1 MPVLVATIPGQTLP
15 LHMSCGP
22 TNTLHPPNLNQSM
35 MSPEDEQRTTS
46 DISAQ
51 LEERTTPPDEGRSD
65 RDSFEAESDQE
76 IPPTARR
83 TSRHG
88 DRSPTRP
95 ETCEAIAHNGELSLV
110 SDEVNTTGSTKGI
123 DARHPLSSPSEK
135 STMEGRLCD
144 NCRQI
149 DFDITPDP
157 NDYNYGVMK
166 LSATPVDPKPENC
179 SLCSFFIRHV
189 LYPRGYGQS
198 KRRLQLYAKRLSA
211 LYGYDNFPGHL
222 DGLAMYFASE
232 NSIGAET
239 SMPKRLS
246 DYFVR
251 LNTDRL
257 SASET
262 QPGVIDYKVICEWLS
277 LCSSTHCDC
286 MNKHQSLDFHDIPGF
301 RLIDCSTGTIIPAA
315 QATEREYVTLSYVWG
330 SSPNKSSPA
339 ATSWLP
345 GSLPLVVEDA
355 MKVTV
360 GLGYR
365 YIWID
370 RYCIAQDDPT
380 IHDQIRSMNNIYSRS
395 ALTIVAA
402 AGNDAEYGLPG
413 VSSRIR
419 SRQFI
424 ATCNE
429 GHTKLTTIRFAQDE
443 ILDSKWSSR
452 GWTFQEAVMAK
463 RCLAF
468 TNCKVFFQCQN
479 THTSDDWKLPPNTF
493 GVPDKDYASGYPF
506 HSLKRSKSYQDAW
519 ATIGQ
524 YLSRDLT
531 YDSDALN
538 AISGVLNSFPSG
550 QVRFLCGLPISNTS
564 HCSSPLPRADLTDL
578 LDPLFAGLTRN
589 DFYLPG
595 DANMA
600 VLVSALL
607 WSSTWCIRTSKPHT
621 ECVRRKE
628 FPSWTWAGWKTTEER
643 YMLFDKSTFNG
654 PRLSATEQLVRNTI
668 NITFGDSVLNWSD
681 AREKILD
688 LSDQGMIPSIM
699 TIVGKVFDVKIRRCE
714 DVRLGIAGFPW
725 LIIWPRFLEAV
736 VDQRQYKDPY
746 AVHGATYPPPH
757 IFEEEPG
764 QTQDLIA
771 LLLTVGKS
779 SDDFRCK
786 FLLLRPVEEGVN
798 GPVYERVTS
807 CEATI
812 NKGKFM
818 EWKKEQQLEAP
829 LIQLRTM
836 KVAIR

>member
-1 MPVLVATIPGQTLP
+1 
-15 LHMSCGP
+15 
-22 TNTLHPPNLNQSM
+22 
-35 MSPEDEQRTTS
+35 
-46 DISAQ
+46 
-51 LEERTTPPDEGRSD
+51 
-65 RDSFEAESDQE
+65 
-76 IPPTARR
+76 
-83 TSRHG
+83 
-88 DRSPTRP
+88 
-95 ETCEAIAHNGELSLV
+95 
-110 SDEVNTTGSTKGI
+110 
-123 DARHPLSSPSEK
+123 
-135 STMEGRLCD
+135 MEGRLCD

-157 NDYNYGVMK
+157 NNHNYDFTK
-166 LSATPVDPKPENC
+166 LSATPVDPKLENC
-179 SLCSFFIRHV
+179 SLCSLFIHHV
-189 LYPRGYGQS
+189 LYPHGYRHTERG
-198 KRRLQLYAKRLSA
+198 LQLYAERLSVV
-211 LYGYDNFPGHL
+211 YGYDNFPRHL
-222 DGLAMYFASE
+222 DGLAMYFATPPF
-232 NSIGAET
+232 IGRPEPVF
-239 SMPKRLS
+239 SG
-246 DYFVR
+246 YFVR

-257 SASET
+257 SGSET
-262 QPGVIDYKVICEWLS
+262 QPGAIDYKVICEWLS

-286 MNKHQSLDFHDIPGF
+286 VNKHQSLDFHDIPGF
-301 RLIDCSTGTIIPAA
+301 RLIDCSTGTIIPAV

-330 SSPNKSSPA
+330 SSSNKSSPA

-355 MKVTV
+355 MKVIV

-413 VSSRIR
+413 VSSRTR

-429 GHTKLTTIRFAQDE
+429 GRTKLTTVRPAEDE
-443 ILDSKWSSR
+443 ILRSKWGSR

-468 TNCKVFFQCQN
+468 TNCNVFFQCQN

-493 GVPDKDYASGYPF
+493 GVPEKVYASGYPF
-506 HSLKRSKSYQDAW
+506 HLLKRSKSYQDAW
-519 ATIGQ
+519 AAIGQ
-524 YLSRDLT
+524 YLRDLT

-550 QVRFLCGLPISNTS
+550 QVRFLYGLPISNTS
-564 HCSSPLPRADLTDL
+564 DCSSHLTRADLTDL
-578 LDPLFAGLTRN
+578 LDPSFAGLTRN

-607 WSSTWCIRTSKPHT
+607 WMSTWCIHTSKPHT

-628 FPSWTWAGWKTTEER
+628 FPSWTWAGWKTTEEWLT
-643 YMLFDKSTFNG
+643 LFDVDTVNG
-654 PRLSATEQLVRNTI
+654 PRLSDIDQSIRSTI

-714 DVRLGIAGFPW
+714 DVRLRTVGFPW
-725 LIIWPRFLEAV
+725 LIIWPPFLEAV
-736 VDQRQYKDPY
+736 VDQHPYKGPDT
-746 AVHGATYPPPH
+746 VHGAIYPPPH

-779 SDDFRCK
+779 SDDLRCK

-807 CEATI
+807 CMVTI

-818 EWKKEQQLEAP
+818 EWKKEQQSEAP